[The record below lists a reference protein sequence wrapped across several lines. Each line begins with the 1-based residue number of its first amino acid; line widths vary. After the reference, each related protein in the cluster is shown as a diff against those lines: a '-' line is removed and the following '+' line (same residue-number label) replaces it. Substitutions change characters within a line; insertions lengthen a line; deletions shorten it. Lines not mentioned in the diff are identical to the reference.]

1 MRYSRIRH
9 AYPSRALAALA
20 TMLVLTVCSHSHAG
34 ASTVATQPMDAH
46 MQVTVR
52 ATPAAGDRARA
63 DAIVA
68 AARRV
73 MARYPT
79 VEAVEAAGFTKY
91 LPSVKLPLEHFTND
105 AWAMESWS
113 GRFDPMHPTSLI
125 FKRAGARLT
134 LVGVMYTASRDADTA
149 DLDRRVP
156 MSIGT
161 WHRHVNSCTGPPE
174 TPRSAYLDAGAKF
187 GLLGSIA
194 TKDACDAAGGTFEP
208 IVFGWMIHV
217 WPNETDPANVWA
229 VDPDG
234 SMSRPGTMGHTGVMN
249 DGMQ

>member
-1 MRYSRIRH
+1 
-9 AYPSRALAALA
+9 
-20 TMLVLTVCSHSHAG
+20 
-34 ASTVATQPMDAH
+34 
-46 MQVTVR
+46 MQITVR
-52 ATPAAGDRARA
+52 AAPAPGDRARA
-63 DAIVA
+63 DAIVV

-79 VEAVEAAGFTKY
+79 VAVAEAAGFNKY
-91 LPSVKLPLEHFTND
+91 LPSVTLPLEHFTND
-105 AWAMESWS
+105 AWAAEAWS
-113 GRFDPMHPTSLI
+113 GAFDPMHPTSLI
-125 FKRAGARLT
+125 FKRHGAQLT
-134 LVGVMYTASRDADTA
+134 LVGVMYTASRDADSA

-156 MSIGT
+156 LSIGT
-161 WHRHVNSCTGPPE
+161 WHRHVASCTGPPG

-217 WPNETDPANVWA
+217 WPNETDPEKVWA

-234 SMSRPGTMGHTGVMN
+234 SMSKPGTMEHSGVMN
-249 DGMQ
+249 DGMN